1 MEVHNLGLWVLVF
14 LVFHEVF
21 DCRHMREAY
30 HPKFA
35 VKAASHGVKDL
46 IFLLRSMPHYRA
58 VSHDVQLGIPL
69 EFYSGIELADHS
81 IDVYLPQ

>member
-14 LVFHEVF
+14 LVFHEIL
-21 DCRHMREAY
+21 DRRHMREAY
-30 HPKFA
+30 HPKLA

-58 VSHDVQLGIPL
+58 VSHNVQLEIPL
-69 EFYSGIELADHS
+69 EFSSGIRFADHS